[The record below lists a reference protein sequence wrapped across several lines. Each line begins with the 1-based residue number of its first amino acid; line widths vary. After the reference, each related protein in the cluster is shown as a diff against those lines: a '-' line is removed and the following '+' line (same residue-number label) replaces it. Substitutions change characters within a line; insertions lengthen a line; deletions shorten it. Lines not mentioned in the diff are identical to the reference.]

1 MTITYL
7 KETCIIIVFCTYIQS
22 ANADI
27 WDAIFNQL
35 AAQTGI
41 QQTIQEY
48 TQSLPAMQQ
57 ALTSQNSWGNFNYNP
72 NLQSWGNN
80 TQSWN
85 SILTLYQQG
94 GGSGVGNI
102 AKQLNKQFPIQT
114 PSTVYPN
121 ANSIDAQYY
130 QVQSQT
136 ALAARAASQFDYNN
150 IQNEIANLQTLH
162 DQINNTEDLKSSMD
176 LSNRFQYESTMLEIE
191 LLRLTALNSQVEA
204 VTAQGQSNAV
214 VDNANFSN

>member
-1 MTITYL
+1 MKYKYSKLAFTTGL
-7 KETCIIIVFCTYIQS
+7 VLIVFS
-22 ANADI
+22 NANADI

-41 QQTIQEY
+41 QQTIQQY

-57 ALTSQNSWGNFNYNP
+57 ALTSQNSWGSFHYDQ
-72 NLQSWGNN
+72 NLQSWGSN

-85 SILTLYQQG
+85 SVLTLYQQG
-94 GGSGVGNI
+94 GGSGVGSI
-102 AKQLNKQFPIQT
+102 AKQLNNQFPIQA
-114 PSTVYPN
+114 PSKVYQN

-150 IQNEIANLQTLH
+150 IQNEIANLQALH
-162 DQINNTEDLKSSMD
+162 DQINSTQDLKSSMD

-191 LLRLTALNSQVEA
+191 LLRLTALNSQVQA

-214 VDNANFSN
+214 VDNTNFSQ